1 MVARLLQAETRREV
15 LRTRAYLLD
24 YAANFVLFTLGFVL
38 LTGLFELATEGSY
51 STEAVLASAV
61 GYLTWRVADGCLLRI
76 AGGLAE
82 DASWG
87 TLEQLFLSAISP
99 HVILAARSL
108 VIFCSLV
115 IQTSLVAA
123 VIFLLFGAWPMLSL
137 AAMIVFVLTLLG
149 VFGLGY
155 ALAGLH
161 LIFKNVASLTVAVST
176 ALLFVT
182 GALVPLDNVAWLD
195 AVTHVLPLTA
205 GVRLLRDLTVY
216 GMPVAD
222 LWSNPDLYWL
232 LGTTVVWLA
241 IGWTLLTWGYRSAR
255 QQGSLAHY

>member
-1 MVARLLQAETRREV
+1 MVARLLQAETRREI
-15 LRTRAYLLD
+15 LRARAYLLD
-24 YAANFVLFTLGFVL
+24 YAANFALFTLGFVL
-38 LTGLFELATEGSY
+38 LTGLFELATEGGY
-51 STEAVLASAV
+51 SAEAVLASAV

-99 HVILAARSL
+99 HVILATRSL

-115 IQTSLVAA
+115 VQTALVASVIFPLFGVWPALSWAA
-123 VIFLLFGAWPMLSL
+123 VIIFL
-137 AAMIVFVLTLLG
+137 LTLLG

-182 GALVPLDNVAWLD
+182 GALAPLDNVAWLD
-195 AVTHVLPLTA
+195 AITSLLPLTA
-205 GVRLLRDLTVY
+205 GVRLLRELTVY
-216 GMPVAD
+216 GMPVAY

-232 LGTTVVWLA
+232 LGTTVAWLA
-241 IGWTLLTWGYRSAR
+241 IGWTLLAWGYRSAR